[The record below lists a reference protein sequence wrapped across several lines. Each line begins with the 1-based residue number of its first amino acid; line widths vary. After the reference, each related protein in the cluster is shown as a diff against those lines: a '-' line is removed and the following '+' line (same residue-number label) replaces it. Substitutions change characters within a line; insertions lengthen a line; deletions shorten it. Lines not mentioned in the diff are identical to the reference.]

1 MTHPPLGN
9 LHPFVT
15 AIAEHNPPALSF
27 LDPQFTD
34 LAGWQT
40 VARVKALALLRY
52 SPPSV
57 ALDPQ
62 VTEVVDM
69 GDYVRE
75 KVTFASAPWSRV
87 PAYVL
92 TPKGLTAPAPGIVAL
107 HDHGG
112 YYVHGKEKL
121 VHVERESPH
130 LIAYRENGYGG
141 RAFADELARRGY
153 VVIVADAFYWGERR
167 PDMQQLPPELVKE
180 MQRRAQFKTGVPGVN
195 EVYALLEELTM
206 RHIVAAGATWMGI
219 LAHDDRSSVSYLL
232 SRPEVDPE
240 RIGCLGLSMGG
251 MRTNWLFGTDPR
263 IKAAVSVG
271 WMTDWRELIA
281 GHIGRHS
288 WAQYVPGLTGWLE
301 LSDVAALGMP
311 GALMVQQCAQDA
323 LFPPEGMQRTCE
335 RLAALYAKAGLS
347 ERFTCR
353 FYDVPHQFNVE
364 MQEDAF
370 AWLDRWLK
378 RGTPTHKP
386 G

>member
-15 AIAEHNPPALSF
+15 AIADHHPPALSF
-27 LDPQFTD
+27 LNPQFTD
-34 LAGWQT
+34 LAAWRAA
-40 VARVKALALLRY
+40 AREQALALLRY
-52 SPPSV
+52 APPRV
-57 ALDPQ
+57 PLDPHMI
-62 VTEVVDM
+62 EVVDK

-92 TPKGLTAPAPGIVAL
+92 VPKGLVRPAPGIVAL

-121 VHVERESPH
+121 VETERESSH
-130 LIAYRENGYGG
+130 LIAYRESGYGG
-141 RAFADELARRGY
+141 RAFAGALARRGH
-153 VVIVADAFYWGERR
+153 VVIVIDAFYWGERR
-167 PDMQQLPPELVKE
+167 LDLQQMPDELVKE

-195 EVYALLEELTM
+195 EIYSHLEEPMM
-206 RHIVAAGATWMGI
+206 RHLLAAGTTWMGI
-219 LAHDDRSSVSYLL
+219 LSHDDRASVDYLL

-263 IKAAVSVG
+263 VKAAVAVG

-281 GHIGRHS
+281 GHVGRHS
-288 WAQYVPGLTGWLE
+288 FAQYVPGLTGQLE
-301 LSDVAALGMP
+301 LSDVAAMGMP

-323 LFPPEGMQRTCE
+323 LFPLDGMQKTCD

-347 ERFTCR
+347 ERFACR
-353 FYDVPHQFNVE
+353 FYDAPHQFNVE
-364 MQEDAF
+364 MQEEAF
-370 AWLDRWLK
+370 GWLERWLA
-378 RGTPTHKP
+378 R
-386 G
+386 

>member
-15 AIAEHNPPALSF
+15 AIADHHPPALSF
-27 LDPQFTD
+27 LNPQFTD
-34 LAGWQT
+34 LAAWRAA
-40 VARVKALALLRY
+40 AREQALALLRY
-52 SPPSV
+52 APPRV
-57 ALDPQ
+57 PLDPHMI
-62 VTEVVDM
+62 EVVDK

-92 TPKGLTAPAPGIVAL
+92 VPKGLVRPAPGIVAL

-121 VHVERESPH
+121 VETERESSH
-130 LIAYRENGYGG
+130 LIAYRESGYGG
-141 RAFADELARRGY
+141 RAFAGALARRGH
-153 VVIVADAFYWGERR
+153 VVIVIDAFYWGERR
-167 PDMQQLPPELVKE
+167 LDLQQMPDELVKE

-195 EVYALLEELTM
+195 EIYSHLEELMM
-206 RHIVAAGATWMGI
+206 RHLLAAGTTWMGI
-219 LAHDDRSSVSYLL
+219 LSHDDRASVDYLL

-251 MRTNWLFGTDPR
+251 MRANWLFATDPR
-263 IKAAVSVG
+263 VKAAVSVG

-281 GHIGRHS
+281 GHVGRHS
-288 WAQYVPGLTGWLE
+288 FAQYVPGLTGHLE
-301 LSDVAALGMP
+301 LSDVAAIGMP

-323 LFPPEGMQRTCE
+323 LFPLDGMQKACD

-347 ERFTCR
+347 ERFACR
-353 FYDVPHQFNVE
+353 FYDAPHQFNVA
-364 MQEDAF
+364 MQEEAF
-370 AWLDRWLK
+370 AWLERWLA
-378 RGTPTHKP
+378 R
-386 G
+386 